1 MSGKVIISVVSL
13 ILVVGVAIGV
23 VVAVNKKGED
33 PDLQAQEKNVQVI
46 CQDTDDHKLCRD
58 TLSSVKGVNASD
70 PKAYIAAAIKATT
83 DSVIKA
89 LNMSDRLSTEYGNND
104 NGVKMA
110 LDDCKDLL
118 QSSMASLQYSTDLVR
133 NNNLDAIHFQAADMR
148 NWLSAVISYQQACME
163 NFDDSKDGEKK
174 IKEQLHVE
182 SLDHV
187 QKITGIT
194 LDIITGLSHIL
205 EKFGLKLN
213 LKPASRRLFEVDSE
227 GYPSWFSA
235 SDRKLLGKGW
245 RSHVTPNV
253 IVAKDGSGQFKT
265 VADAIAS
272 YPKEGVK
279 GRYVIYV
286 KTGVY
291 DEYITVPK
299 NAVNILMYGDGPLK
313 TIITGHKN
321 FAAGT
326 KTMQTATF
334 GENFEN
340 TLYYAE
346 YNNAGPGA
354 DVSGR
359 IKWKGYHG
367 LISRK
372 EATQFTAAEF
382 LKAGP
387 NAGTDWL
394 KALRVPHALGFNKAK
409 ALKVLCAKLYEME
422 RFRLQSSR
430 SKLRSEQIGS
440 GDRSERIRTYNF
452 PQGRVTDHRV
462 SITYHSIDD
471 VMQGENLDVFIDA
484 LLLQEEV
491 DAVATFSSQQSQW
504 IQLFLIINNVLSV

>member
-1 MSGKVIISVVSL
+1 MSGKVIISAVSL

-23 VVAVNKKGED
+23 VVAVNKKGDD
-33 PDLQAQEKNVQVI
+33 PELQAQQKNVQII
-46 CQDTDDHKLCRD
+46 CQDTDDQKLCHD
-58 TLSSVKGVNASD
+58 TFHSVKGVDAAD
-70 PKAYIAAAIKATT
+70 PKAYIAAAVKATT
-83 DSVIKA
+83 DSVIIA
-89 LNMSDRLSTEYGNND
+89 LNMSDRLTTEYGKND

-133 NNNLDAIHFQAADMR
+133 DNNLDAIHFQSADIR

-213 LKPASRRLFEVDSE
+213 LKPASRRLFEVDNE

-245 RSHVTPNV
+245 RSRVTPNV
-253 IVAKDGSGQFKT
+253 VVAKDGSGQFKT

-334 GENFEN
+334 ANTADGFIAKAMTFENTAGENFEN

-394 KALRVPHALGFNKAK
+394 KALRVPHALGFVKA
-409 ALKVLCAKLYEME
+409 
-422 RFRLQSSR
+422 
-430 SKLRSEQIGS
+430 
-440 GDRSERIRTYNF
+440 
-452 PQGRVTDHRV
+452 
-462 SITYHSIDD
+462 
-471 VMQGENLDVFIDA
+471 
-484 LLLQEEV
+484 
-491 DAVATFSSQQSQW
+491 
-504 IQLFLIINNVLSV
+504 